1 MEAPTRTPTAAT
13 DTPRLVRA
21 RPRLGVLGIM
31 QQLYDA
37 MLPGITERPHH
48 QVLNFGHRLE
58 EWRLFCEALA
68 IEVVAV

>member
-1 MEAPTRTPTAAT
+1 
-13 DTPRLVRA
+13 
-21 RPRLGVLGIM
+21 M